1 VTIRRADRSA
11 VRHRLPAGFGRQV
24 SVRYCANCWS
34 VAASAQ
40 GPELM
45 ADVRQDADSPF
56 AARLTAMAN
65 AESEALCQMIMT
77 KALGGER
84 WAVELVMRNVFA
96 RHADG
101 EDALKTLLEE
111 IRERAARGT

>member
-1 VTIRRADRSA
+1 
-11 VRHRLPAGFGRQV
+11 
-24 SVRYCANCWS
+24 
-34 VAASAQ
+34 
-40 GPELM
+40 
-45 ADVRQDADSPF
+45 
-56 AARLTAMAN
+56 
-65 AESEALCQMIMT
+65 MIMT